1 MAWGV
6 LASSLKKP
14 SGDIQTSLGYP
25 GQVLGALLA
34 DCLRGVLRESLA
46 KSFGV
51 SWPNPGGIP
60 GRLPFGVRGVM
71 SSKTCGRLA
80 KSLEHSW
87 PPALGSLRPYK

>member
-14 SGDIQTSLGYP
+14 LGDIQTSLGYP
-25 GQVLGALLA
+25 GQILGALLA

-60 GRLPFGVRGVM
+60 GRLPFEVRGGNVV
-71 SSKTCGRLA
+71 KY
-80 KSLEHSW
+80 
-87 PPALGSLRPYK
+87 LGHLGQILGAFLGDHLG